1 MKNLNRLSKYIF
13 FTCAILPVIVFC
25 YGTDTDFYKTMPE
38 GKLYN
43 EARKIIESGHEHAH
57 IPFIYNTGYIIP
69 NIEVLTRYSSV
80 ILLGKIVDTKTTID
94 DNKEKIY
101 RIHEVFVQYTI
112 KGDVQSASLI
122 NMKMPGGAWLFN
134 DGTSVSMTPFDTIPV
149 VKGKTYILFLQKNKE
164 DLYYTPSVDAQ
175 SFYEIDND
183 TLTVIPIILTLNNP
197 MVIKY
202 RNCPLEKFL
211 EYIHDAMNYSAA
223 SGGVFV
229 DYGKTNSASD
239 GEVNH

>member
-1 MKNLNRLSKYIF
+1 MKNLNGMRKYIS
-13 FTCAILPVIVFC
+13 FTGAILIVIISC
-25 YGTDTDFYKTMPE
+25 YGEDADFQKTVPE

-43 EARKIIESGHEHAH
+43 EARKIIESGHEHAF
-57 IPFIYNTGYIIP
+57 IPFRYNTGYIIP
-69 NIEVLTRYSSV
+69 NMEVLTRYSGV
-80 ILLGKIVDTKTTID
+80 ILLGKIVETKTTID
-94 DNKEKIY
+94 DNKEKIF
-101 RIHEVFVQYTI
+101 RIHEFIVQYAI
-112 KGDVQSASLI
+112 KGDVQSGALI
-122 NMKMPGGAWLFN
+122 KMKMPGGAWRFK
-134 DGTSVSMTPFDTIPV
+134 DGTIVSTRPYDAMPV
-149 VKGKTYILFLQKNKE
+149 TKEKSYILFLNKNKE

-229 DYGKTNSASD
+229 DYGKTNTASD